1 LTSFSREDF
10 LLPPLVLLAY
20 YYFKSFDKTV
30 RLQTSN
36 TLAASRIWIVGVA
49 TAMLVMAALSV
60 IFSAK
65 VGSRFANLIYQS
77 SATADPYSVKLTI
90 SSVFAAFNKL
100 TFEYIVG
107 PTIFS
112 LIGVG
117 LGLILFREKRFELIT
132 TTLIVL
138 SIILP
143 YTMIPNNLPAY
154 RVVSW
159 LPWFAGIGILIM
171 QQLLNEIKERMGS
184 KFGNIAISISV
195 AFSVIILAQ
204 MDPKRQSMA
213 RWYKNQQILNNNI
226 IGSLIQNSDMI
237 LKEKIVAV
245 RGVKGLSP
253 WSNTDAGFIRNKIKL
268 PNKWVL
274 LIDENSQFYSIN
286 YSFKNSEVHKKRK
299 QSHVLVVKT
308 SELCEMP
315 DMLLLDFDE
324 NGAGSAYRSGQLCG
338 QSSNR

>member
-1 LTSFSREDF
+1 MENRIPAYLFQAPDAKPEATGIRKINLSF
-10 LLPPLVLLAY
+10 L
-20 YYFKSFDKTV
+20 DKTLLSSAHALKAIYLQAENAGKTSV
-30 RLQTSN
+30 VHNIHPYIKLFSLIYLAVIISISGRLNAQL
-36 TLAASRIWIVGVA
+36 LAASLILVFYVTARVRIYQVYRKIFLLAFLFGF
-49 TAMLVMAALSV
+49 LVVFPAALNV
-60 IFSAK
+60 ITPGK
-65 VGSRFANLIYQS
+65 IILNLITLDSPRHFWIYHIPQHIGF
-77 SATADPYSVKLTI
+77 TKEGFQV
-90 SSVFAAFNKL
+90 V
-100 TFEYIVG
+100 
-107 PTIFS
+107 S
-112 LIGVG
+112 LIF
-117 LGLILFREKRFELIT
+117 LR
-132 TTLIVL
+132 VL
-138 SIILP
+138 
-143 YTMIPNNLPAY
+143 N
-154 RVVSW
+154 
-159 LPWFAGIGILIM
+159 
-171 QQLLNEIKERMGS
+171 
-184 KFGNIAISISV
+184 SISV

-213 RWYKNQQILNNNI
+213 RWYKNQQILNKNI

-237 LKEKIVAV
+237 SKEKIVAV

-286 YSFKNSEVHKKRK
+286 YSFKNSEVHKKIE
-299 QSHVLVVKT
+299 QSHVLVAKT